1 MNAKERR
8 NYIKTNAPRVK
19 TMAAKLKLVDMPK
32 RAERLLEMFASEA
45 DWFKAIEITTQY
57 EKALPSVD
65 FILRPGQWW
74 IDDVMDKNPFTV
86 GVGANAFFPKVKIK
100 HGTSKSDRISNLQAA
115 QLARQRAKAEM
126 LPREEV
132 QITRPRIDFGT
143 STVSMVDH
151 QLDNLAYSRYI
162 RDELMKRI
170 SK

>member
-8 NYIKTNAPRVK
+8 NYIKTNTPRVK
-19 TMAAKLKLVDMPK
+19 TMAAKLKLVDMPR
-32 RAERLLEMFASEA
+32 RAERLLEMLASEA
-45 DWFKAIEITTQY
+45 DWLKAIEITAQY
-57 EKALPSVD
+57 EKALPSAD
-65 FILRPGQWW
+65 YEANPYQWT
-74 IDDVMDKNPFTV
+74 DDVMDTNPFTV
-86 GVGANAFFPKVKIK
+86 GVGANAFTPKIK
-100 HGTSKSDRISNLQAA
+100 HGKSKSDRISNLQAA

-143 STVSMVDH
+143 SIVSMVDH

-162 RDELMKRI
+162 RDELTRFL